1 MGKFRQPL
9 LYAIVIGFVAISA
22 FLIANGEVL
31 GGAMGLCFFGGCG
44 IVFLAE
50 PAGGYGRKAAA
61 LRRAGDADA
70 VRFGFNRPHLAVMAL
85 GVVLMGAG
93 AGLMGLLGAPKWF
106 AWPAGALA
114 LIGAV
119 MLAWRAFD
127 RRPVVT
133 IDATGFFDR
142 RILHAPLRW
151 EHAAAISFT
160 DTFGL
165 PFMTLHPAE
174 GAPVSARRRRLRVTD
189 MQLDGALA
197 DMLAAIHR
205 FRPQINILAPED

>member
-1 MGKFRQPL
+1 MRQTF
-9 LYAIVIGFVAISA
+9 LYAITAGFVAISL
-22 FLIANGEVL
+22 FLIVRGESL

-50 PAGGYGRKAAA
+50 PAGVYGRKTAAI
-61 LRRAGDADA
+61 RRAGDAA
-70 VRFGFNRPHLAVMAL
+70 AARFGFNRPHLAVMAL
-85 GVVLMGAG
+85 GAVLMGAG
-93 AGLMGLLGAPKWF
+93 AGLLGLLGAPKWF

-114 LIGAV
+114 LIGAL

-142 RILHAPLRW
+142 RILRAPLRW
-151 EHAAAISFT
+151 DQTAALSFT
-160 DTFGL
+160 GAFGL

-174 GAPVSARRRRLRVTD
+174 GAPVSARKRRLRITD
-189 MQLDGALA
+189 MQLDGTLA
-197 DMLAAIHR
+197 DILAAIHR
-205 FRPQINILAPED
+205 VRPQINILAPED